1 MPNKSISQ
9 LIFTAD
15 RDDLNDRFYMVRSN
29 ADYQLPGSALP
40 PKINIASRSITSVQV
55 LDLNSTP
62 LEIVSNA
69 PTGRLHIPIRGLV
82 EFDGGSVDYAT
93 NTSIAIGSTTA
104 LGNMLIGSIADRT
117 DPNAL
122 TVAAVAGGVPSVA
135 GDSLSV
141 YVDGGNPTAG
151 DSDIRVTVWYYTL
164 EL

>member
-1 MPNKSISQ
+1 MANKSISQ

-29 ADYQLPGSALP
+29 TDYQLPGSALP
-40 PKINIASRSITSVQV
+40 PKLNIASRSITSSQV
-55 LDLNSTP
+55 LALFTTP

-69 PTGRLHIPIRGLV
+69 PTGWVHIPVRGVV
-82 EFDGGSVDYAT
+82 EFDGGSADYAA
-93 NTSIAIGSTTA
+93 NTELSIGSTTA
-104 LGNMLIGSIADRT
+104 LSQLLVGSIADRT

-122 TVAAVAGGVPSVA
+122 TVTSGAGGTPSVS

-141 YVDGGNPTAG
+141 YVATGNPTTG
-151 DSDIRVTVWYYTL
+151 DSDILVTIWYYTL

>member
-1 MPNKSISQ
+1 MPNKAIHQ
-9 LIFTAD
+9 LPFTAD
-15 RDDLNDRFYMVRSN
+15 RDDIEDRFYVVRSGV
-29 ADYQLPGSALP
+29 DHSLPGYAMP

-69 PTGRLHIPIRGLV
+69 PTGWVHIPIRGLV
-82 EFDGGSVDYAT
+82 EFDGGSADYAT
-93 NTSIAIGSTTA
+93 NTFIAIGSTTA
-104 LGNMLIGSIADRT
+104 LATMLVGSIADRT

-122 TVAAVAGGVPSVA
+122 TVAAGNAGVPSVS

-141 YVDGGNPTAG
+141 YVDVGNPTAG

>member
-1 MPNKSISQ
+1 MPNKAIHQ
-9 LIFTAD
+9 LTYTQD

-29 ADYQLPGSALP
+29 TDYQLPGSALP
-40 PKINIASRSITSVQV
+40 PKVNIASRSITSVQV

-69 PTGRLHIPIRGLV
+69 PTGWLHIPIRGLV
-82 EFDGGSVDYAT
+82 EFDGGSADYAA
-93 NTSIAIGSTTA
+93 NTDLTIISTTS
-104 LGNMLIGSIADRT
+104 LGKLLLGSIADRT

-122 TVAAVAGGVPSVA
+122 TVLSGAGGLPSVS

-141 YVDGGNPTAG
+141 LVDSGNPTTG

>member
-1 MPNKSISQ
+1 MPNKAIHQ
-9 LIFTAD
+9 LTYTQD

-29 ADYQLPGSALP
+29 TDYQLPGSALP
-40 PKINIASRSITSVQV
+40 PKVNIASRSITSVQV

-69 PTGRLHIPIRGLV
+69 PTGWLHIPIRGLV
-82 EFDGGSVDYAT
+82 EFDGGSADYAT
-93 NTSIAIGSTTA
+93 NTSIAIGSTSA
-104 LGNMLIGSIADRT
+104 LANMLIGSIADRT

-122 TVAAVAGGVPSVA
+122 TVEAGNSGVPSVS

-141 YVDGGNPTAG
+141 YVVNGNPTAG

>member
-15 RDDLNDRFYMVRSN
+15 RDDENDRFYMVRSN
-29 ADYQLPGSALP
+29 TDYQLPGSALP
-40 PKINIASRSITSVQV
+40 PKVNIASRGITSVQV

-69 PTGRLHIPIRGLV
+69 PTGWLHIPIRGLV
-82 EFDGGSVDYAT
+82 EFDGGSADYAT
-93 NTSIAIGSTTA
+93 NTQIAIGSTTA
-104 LGNMLIGSIADRT
+104 LAAMLLGSIADRT

-122 TVAAVAGGVPSVA
+122 TVAAGNGGVPSVS

-141 YVDGGNPTAG
+141 YVDVGNPTAG